1 MINKKLITQKTES
14 PLVVENQDSTQ
25 IEESPF
31 KPLNEDLK
39 NIRNIKGV
47 MGYIIR
53 NGASAAIDL
62 QEPEKLVEYAIFAS
76 QVVDSCQEL
85 TKLFDIGDLS
95 TVLVEGE
102 NLKVLNMIIKE
113 NKINIFMNKNVDHIK
128 IAEKLLH

>member
-85 TKLFDIGDLS
+85 TELFDIGDLS

>member
-62 QEPEKLVEYAIFAS
+62 QEPEKLVEYAI
-76 QVVDSCQEL
+76 
-85 TKLFDIGDLS
+85 LFIC
-95 TVLVEGE
+95 
-102 NLKVLNMIIKE
+102 
-113 NKINIFMNKNVDHIK
+113 
-128 IAEKLLH
+128 

>member
-62 QEPEKLVEYAIFAS
+62 QEPEKIVEYAIFAS

-85 TKLFDIGDLS
+85 TELFDIGDLS

>member
-39 NIRNIKGV
+39 NILNIKGV

-62 QEPEKLVEYAIFAS
+62 QEPEKLVEYAIFTS

-85 TKLFDIGDLS
+85 IELFDIGDLS

>member
-62 QEPEKLVEYAIFAS
+62 QEPEKLVEYAIFTS
-76 QVVDSCQEL
+76 QVVDSSQEL
-85 TKLFDIGDLS
+85 TELFDIGDLS